1 MGFAKSLSPQMT
13 DYVATRWYRPPELL
27 VGAKYG
33 TPIDI
38 WAVGCIMAEL
48 SDTNPLFPGNDEIDQ
63 LVQIMKCLGD
73 LPDYL
78 QACFK
83 SNPAFRN
90 LLIPKIGKV
99 EPNFNRYKAKLGEKG
114 VDLLKK
120 ILVLDPNK
128 RITAS

>member
-1 MGFAKSLSPQMT
+1 MGFAKYIQEEMT

-48 SDTNPLFPGNDEIDQ
+48 TNTQPLFPGTDEIDQ
-63 LVQIMKCLGD
+63 LFQIQAMLGE

-78 QACFK
+78 KALFQVNPSFK
-83 SNPAFRN
+83 GISFPAFAH
-90 LLIPKIGKV
+90 K
-99 EPNFNRYKAKLGEKG
+99 
-114 VDLLKK
+114 
-120 ILVLDPNK
+120 
-128 RITAS
+128 